1 MPNTKARIAIRQVDF
16 GYFCKGAY
24 LARDLVRTK
33 GWYSGTER
41 LTPDRALA
49 ILQRYG
55 QERPIAESDLPR
67 LVALRD
73 RLRAVFTAG
82 DEASVRRHI
91 AGLLADFPARLDLPA
106 DGAEG
111 MTFVPAAADAVS
123 WIGANAAI
131 GLAFFVS
138 EHGASRLGVCSASD
152 CDDAFLDESKNRTK
166 HYCSVGCARNENVRT
181 FRARKKLGQQ

>member
-1 MPNTKARIAIRQVDF
+1 MDF

-24 LARDLVRTK
+24 LAVDLVRTK

-41 LTPDRALA
+41 LTPERARA
-49 ILQRYG
+49 VLQRYG
-55 QERPIAESDLPR
+55 QERRITKNDLPR
-67 LVALRD
+67 LFALRD

-82 DEASVRRHI
+82 DDASARRHI

-106 DGAEG
+106 GGEQS
-111 MTFVPAAADAVS
+111 MTFVPAAGDAVS

-138 EHGASRLGVCSASD
+138 EYGAARLGVCNASD